1 MMMWFGGVVR
11 SEEVYVR
18 KTEYERKGEGAG
30 GGGGG
35 GVYVK
40 NWVL

>member
-30 GGGGG
+30 GGGIRQELGIVSWG
-35 GVYVK
+35 
-40 NWVL
+40 